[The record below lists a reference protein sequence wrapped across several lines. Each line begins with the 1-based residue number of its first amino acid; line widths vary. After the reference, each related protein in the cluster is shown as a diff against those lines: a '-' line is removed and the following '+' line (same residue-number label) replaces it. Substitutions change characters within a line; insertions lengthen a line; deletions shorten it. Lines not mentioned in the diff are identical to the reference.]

1 MTKLVAAFSE
11 AIGTIYDLIR
21 HKIISMWDA
30 LPIMVTLTGMTI
42 SKKQLVVL
50 AFRVKKNRCFS
61 PVILCPVFAFLDMSD
76 C

>member
-42 SKKQLVVL
+42 SKKTTCG
-50 AFRVKKNRCFS
+50 ACFS
-61 PVILCPVFAFLDMSD
+61 GKKKTGASRL
-76 C
+76 

>member
-50 AFRVKKNRCFS
+50 AFRVKKKTGASR
-61 PVILCPVFAFLDMSD
+61 L
-76 C
+76 